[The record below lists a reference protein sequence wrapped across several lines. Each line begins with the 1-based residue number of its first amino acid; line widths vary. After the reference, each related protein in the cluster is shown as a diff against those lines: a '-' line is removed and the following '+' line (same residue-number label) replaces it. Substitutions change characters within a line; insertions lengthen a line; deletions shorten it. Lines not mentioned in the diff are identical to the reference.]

1 MNGFS
6 SMFHV
11 VFILLS
17 RLFMPRYDARLQLL
31 SYQVNMLRNRIDD
44 SKIIPTEEER
54 ANLMRLGAM
63 LEHDITDVMLVVK
76 PRTYRRWL
84 NMKNPKRGKPGRPRT
99 PQATVDLILQFAS
112 DNLIWGYKHLHGE
125 LKKLGIKIGL
135 TTIRD
140 ILKRAG
146 HHPIPEKG
154 GGHPPSDWKLFI
166 SSHMETLVATDFYSK
181 PVLTW
186 RGWVDAYVLVFIHLG
201 SRRVFMSP
209 ATFNPKEEWV
219 LQQARNA
226 SMWLQDLGV
235 KASGLIRDRDTKFT
249 TRFDAIWKSEGAKIH
264 KTPVRALQAN
274 GYCECYIGK
283 VKRECLNHFYC
294 VSLRQLDYINHQ
306 WLAYYHN
313 ERPHQGVDIGNKVL
327 RPNFTPTDKGEI
339 KQGQSLGGVI
349 SWYYREA
356 A

>member
-1 MNGFS
+1 MSGFS
-6 SMFHV
+6 GMFHV

-17 RLFMPRYDARLQLL
+17 RLFMPRYDARLQMLE
-31 SYQVNMLRNRIDD
+31 YQVRMLRNRIDD

-54 ANLMRLGAM
+54 ANLMRLGA
-63 LEHDITDVMLVVK
+63 LLDHNISGVLLVVK
-76 PRTYRRWL
+76 PSTYRRWL
-84 NMKNPKRGKPGRPRT
+84 NATREKRRKPGRPRT
-99 PQATVDLILQFAS
+99 PQATVNLVLQFAS
-112 DNLIWGYKHLHGE
+112 ENLTWGYKHVYGE
-125 LKKLGIKIGL
+125 LKKLGIRIGL

-154 GGHPPSDWKLFI
+154 GGHPPSNWKLFI
-166 SSHMETLVATDFYSK
+166 NSHMDSLVASDFFTK

-209 ATFNPKEEWV
+209 ATFNPSEDWV
-219 LQQARNA
+219 LQQSRNA
-226 SMWLQDLGV
+226 VMWLQDLGIQIEY
-235 KASGLIRDRDTKFT
+235 LIHDRDTKYSK
-249 TRFDAIWKSEGAKIH
+249 RFRAFWKSERVQCLR
-264 KTPVRALQAN
+264 TPVRSPMAN
-274 GYCECYIGK
+274 SYVECYIGK
-283 VKRECLNHFYC
+283 IKRECLNHFIC
-294 VSLRQLDYINHQ
+294 VSMDQLDYISRQ

-327 RPNFTPTDKGEI
+327 RPDFRPTDKGEI
-339 KQGQSLGGVI
+339 KREQKLGGII
-349 SWYYREA
+349 SWYYRDA